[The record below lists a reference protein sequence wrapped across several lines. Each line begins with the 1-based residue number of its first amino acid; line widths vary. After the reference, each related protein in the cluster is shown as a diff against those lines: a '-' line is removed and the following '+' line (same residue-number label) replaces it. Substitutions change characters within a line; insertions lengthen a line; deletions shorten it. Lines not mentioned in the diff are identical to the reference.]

1 VTDGRVR
8 RAVALAR
15 AGIAASVDQA
25 LEWSDV
31 ELLAYTQIASELTEE
46 EQQAF
51 EDQRETGTTQDDTV
65 EE

>member
-1 VTDGRVR
+1 VR

-15 AGIAASVDQA
+15 AGVAASVDQA
-25 LEWSDV
+25 LEWTDV

-46 EQQAF
+46 EQQSF
-51 EDQRETGTTQDDTV
+51 EDARETTSVDTAQDDTV

>member
-1 VTDGRVR
+1 VR

-15 AGIAASVDQA
+15 AGVAASVDQA
-25 LEWSDV
+25 LEWTDV

-51 EDQRETGTTQDDTV
+51 EDARETADVDTAQDDTV

>member
-1 VTDGRVR
+1 MR

-15 AGIAASVDQA
+15 AGVAASVDQA
-25 LEWSDV
+25 LEWTDV

-51 EDQRETGTTQDDTV
+51 EDARETADVDTAQDDTV

>member
-1 VTDGRVR
+1 MR

-15 AGIAASVDQA
+15 AGVAASVDQA
-25 LEWSDV
+25 LEWTDV

-46 EQQAF
+46 EQQSF
-51 EDQRETGTTQDDTV
+51 EDARETTSVDTAQDDTV